1 MSNPI
6 NLEAVDIVGAAHRR
20 LAEVASHLSSA
31 HPARVDCDGIR
42 RHLVA
47 VDDLMEAL
55 AKMQR
60 EASAKS
66 SNGAEQHAPQ

>member
-20 LAEVASHLSSA
+20 LAEVASHLMSA
-31 HPARVDCDGIR
+31 HPAQVDCDGIR
-42 RHLVA
+42 RNLVA
-47 VDDLMEAL
+47 VDDLIAAL
-55 AKMQR
+55 ADMQKG
-60 EASAKS
+60 AAAKS